1 MLYRFIFPAIFVFSC
16 MGCKKLTQVGEPVN
30 TITTQE
36 TFGSNATA
44 NSAIVGIYRDFS
56 NNNYGNGNTTF
67 NLGMAA
73 DELHMFYGGPS
84 PYETNT
90 LSPAGDVSNFWANAY
105 YDIYLANAAIEALPA
120 SAAVAPS
127 AKTQLSGEAKF
138 FRALCHFYLANL
150 FGDVPIVMTTAYRI
164 SDTAHRMSTDAV
176 YAQIISDLNDAR
188 NSLASDYSISN
199 GEKIR
204 VNKWGAAA
212 LLARVYLFKANWEDA
227 EAQASAVIDSAGLYS
242 LETDPNNVFL
252 ANSKEAILQLQTANT
267 FPYTTIEGALFIP
280 YDSTSNPSYY
290 ISDQLLGAFEPGDL
304 RRTAW
309 VDSTDFSGAFYYY
322 PFKYKIR
329 NGAQGNILEYYMV
342 LRLAEQFLIRAEA
355 RAHLSNLDGA
365 IADLNS
371 IRERAGL
378 TDLPPSLTQT
388 EVFAAVAQERR
399 IELFSELGH
408 RWLDLKRI
416 DSADAVLG
424 AIKSTWKPT
433 AKLFPIPASE
443 LINDA
448 NLTQNPGY

>member
-1 MLYRFIFPAIFVFSC
+1 
-16 MGCKKLTQVGEPVN
+16 
-30 TITTQE
+30 
-36 TFGSNATA
+36 
-44 NSAIVGIYRDFS
+44 
-56 NNNYGNGNTTF
+56 
-67 NLGMAA
+67 
-73 DELHMFYGGPS
+73 
-84 PYETNT
+84 
-90 LSPAGDVSNFWANAY
+90 
-105 YDIYLANAAIEALPA
+105 
-120 SAAVAPS
+120 
-127 AKTQLSGEAKF
+127 
-138 FRALCHFYLANL
+138 
-150 FGDVPIVMTTAYRI
+150 
-164 SDTAHRMSTDAV
+164 
-176 YAQIISDLNDAR
+176 
-188 NSLASDYSISN
+188 
-199 GEKIR
+199 
-204 VNKWGAAA
+204 
-212 LLARVYLFKANWEDA
+212 
-227 EAQASAVIDSAGLYS
+227 LYS